1 MWSTPVIGMGQYDH
15 IPADIQR
22 IAQSIRLLVLDVDG
36 VMTDASLH
44 YTHDGTVTKV
54 FSAQDGLGMR
64 ALVETGVE
72 IIAISGATSRAV
84 ATRLRTLRILE
95 HYRGEKD
102 KRKALQTILQHK
114 TYTVEN
120 VAYMGDD
127 WIDIAIM
134 SYVALPIAVH
144 NAQPEVK
151 DVAKLITQNS
161 GGRGAIREVVRFIMY
176 AQNTLATALQ
186 RFL

>member
-1 MWSTPVIGMGQYDH
+1 MGKYDH
-15 IPADIQR
+15 IPIDIQK

-44 YTHDGTVTKV
+44 YTNDGTVTKV

-64 ALVETGVE
+64 VLMETGVE
-72 IIAISGATSRAV
+72 IVAISGATSKAV
-84 ATRLRTLRILE
+84 ATRLRTLGILE

-102 KRKALQTILQHK
+102 KRKVLQTILQHK
-114 TYTVEN
+114 AYTAKN

-134 SYVALPIAVH
+134 SCVALPIAVH

-161 GGRGAIREVVRFIMY
+161 GGNGAIREVVRFIMC
-176 AQNTLATALQ
+176 AQNTLDTALQ
-186 RFL
+186 QFV